1 MARFYLDKSDPANW
15 EASNVWAE
23 RIADSTREAGLHPA
37 VVELLSMRI
46 SQINGC
52 AYCLD
57 VHGRKALQAGITAQQ
72 LAVLSTWREAEE
84 MFTDHER
91 AALAIAEAATVL
103 PEPEVRRAELA
114 EARALLTDQEYSAL
128 QWAAIRM
135 NVYNRISILSE
146 HPVRPRE

>member
-1 MARFYLDKSDPANW
+1 MARFYLDKSDPGNW
-15 EASNVWAE
+15 AASNTWAE
-23 RIADSTREAGLHPA
+23 RIAESVQEAGLHPA
-37 VVELLSMRI
+37 EIELLSMRI

-57 VHGRKALQAGITAQQ
+57 VHGRKALQLGITDQQ
-72 LAVLSTWREAEE
+72 LAVLSAWREAEE
-84 MFTDHER
+84 MFSVVER
-91 AALAIAEAATVL
+91 AALAIAEAATLL

-114 EARALLTDQEYSAL
+114 RAREVLTDAQYSAL

>member
-15 EASNVWAE
+15 AASNVWAE
-23 RIADSTREAGLHPA
+23 RIAESTQEAGLHPA
-37 VVELLSMRI
+37 VVELVSMRI

-57 VHGRKALQAGITAQQ
+57 VHGSKAVQLGITTQQ
-72 LAVLSTWREAEE
+72 LNVLSTWREAEE
-84 MFTDHER
+84 MFSAHER

-114 EARALLTDQEYSAL
+114 EARAVLTDAEYSAL